1 MNYQG
6 EERRK
11 GGCGTL
17 CPEVLE
23 LELTIK
29 GNGKPGL
36 KQDMHDV
43 KRALYGDKQNQV
55 PGVIVVQ
62 RQIFVMLVILIVIVS
77 LMAMKIL
84 GVPAVAQLL
93 KHFTG

>member
-1 MNYQG
+1 MGYQG

-23 LELTIK
+23 LELMIK

-36 KQDMHDV
+36 KADMHDV
-43 KRALYGDKQNQV
+43 KRALYGDKPNQV
-55 PGVIVVQ
+55 PGVIAVQ
-62 RQIFVMLVILIVIVS
+62 RQIFVMLVVLIIIVS
-77 LMAMKIL
+77 LMAAKIL
-84 GVPAVAQLL
+84 GVPAVAELI